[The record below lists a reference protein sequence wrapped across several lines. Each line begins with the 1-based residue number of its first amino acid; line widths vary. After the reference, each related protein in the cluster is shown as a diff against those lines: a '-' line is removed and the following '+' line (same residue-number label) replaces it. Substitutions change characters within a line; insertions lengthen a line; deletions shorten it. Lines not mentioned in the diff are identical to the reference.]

1 MNDRVKGGIHA
12 TLKTLLPLP
21 VHGGPSRRRCAS
33 DLSILLE
40 SYYRLH
46 PEFRDHTQV
55 TLFLDE
61 IQLVPGWETFARRI
75 LDSEK
80 ARRLVSGSSA
90 TMLSQRAENESQ
102 FKRWFPFFQTDV
114 DLT

>member
-1 MNDRVKGGIHA
+1 MA
-12 TLKTLLPLP
+12 
-21 VHGGPSRRRCAS
+21 
-33 DLSILLE
+33 DLVAAGARPTSQF
-40 SYYRLH
+40 SWKVTTSF

-80 ARRLVSGSSA
+80 VRRFVSGSSA